1 MTLTIPETGSF
12 LRERDNFLI
21 VSHRRPDG
29 DTLGSAAALCLG
41 LRKLG
46 KSAWVLENPEI
57 TPRFQ
62 WLHSG
67 LARDVLPENGTV
79 VTVDVASP
87 KMLPETAEGLKF
99 DLRIDHHDAAT
110 DFTAR
115 SYVDSGSASC
125 AEIIWEVL
133 KEMDCPLDQRIAEAL
148 YVGASTD
155 TGCFRFAN
163 TTAHTF
169 LTAAACVQA
178 GADTYRLN
186 QALFETNSLGRLR
199 IQGWIVDHMAL
210 YREGKLAVCAI
221 PRSVEEQ
228 LGVTE
233 DDMDNISNFPRT
245 VDGVEMAATL
255 RETAQ
260 GEVKLS
266 VRAIPGRDATRV
278 AVKFGGGGHK
288 GAAGS
293 TIAMPLE
300 KATQA
305 VRDAILEEA

>member
-1 MTLTIPETGSF
+1 MTLTIPEIGRF

-29 DTLGSAAALCLG
+29 DTLGSSTALCLG

-46 KSAWVLENPEI
+46 KNAWMLENPEI
-57 TPRFQ
+57 TPRYR
-62 WLHSG
+62 WLSQG
-67 LARDVLPENGTV
+67 LMTDAVPESGTV

-87 KMLPETAEGLKF
+87 GMLPATAANLKF

-110 DFTAR
+110 DFTER
-115 SYVDSGSASC
+115 SFVDPGSASC
-125 AEIIWEVL
+125 AEIVWEIL
-133 KEMDCPLDQRIAEAL
+133 KEMNCPLDKTVAEAL
-148 YVGASTD
+148 YVGVSTD

-169 LTAAACVQA
+169 QAAAACVQA

-186 QALFETNSLGRLR
+186 QVLFETNSLGRLR

-221 PRSVEEQ
+221 PRSVEER

-255 RETAQ
+255 RET
-260 GEVKLS
+260 GDGDVKLS

-278 AVKFGGGGHK
+278 AVRFGGGGHK
-288 GAAGS
+288 GAAGAN
-293 TIAMPLE
+293 IAMPLDQ
-300 KATQA
+300 AAQA
-305 VRDAILEEA
+305 VTNAMLEEA